1 MLKHAS
7 VVKETM
13 LSLSEQKSDLKR
25 LELIVKEQ
33 KNTMT
38 QYFTSTKGQLE
49 VFIVKSQK
57 GIFKISLFE

>member
-13 LSLSEQKSDLKR
+13 LRLSEQKSDLKR
-25 LELIVKEQ
+25 LELVIKEQ
-33 KNTMT
+33 KSMMT

-49 VFIVKSQK
+49 VFIVKIQK
-57 GIFKISLFE
+57 GILI